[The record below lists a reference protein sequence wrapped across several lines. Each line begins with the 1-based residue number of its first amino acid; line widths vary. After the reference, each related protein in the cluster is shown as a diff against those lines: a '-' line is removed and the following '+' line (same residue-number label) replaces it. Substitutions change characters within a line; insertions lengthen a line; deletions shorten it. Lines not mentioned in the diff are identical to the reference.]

1 MGKLNWKFLD
11 TNNFKPEDF
20 GLREIFAVKVAK
32 WNSNS
37 VFDDIRCFS
46 LRGWETIASLEEYC
60 PITYRKLGKS
70 KWFVFAAKG
79 V

>member
-1 MGKLNWKFLD
+1 MIKLNWKFIE
-11 TNNFKPEDF
+11 TNTFKPEDF

-32 WNSNS
+32 WKSRNE
-37 VFDDIRCFS
+37 FDDIRCFS
-46 LRGWETIASLEEYC
+46 LHGWKTIASLEEC
-60 PITYRKLGKS
+60 DPINYNKLSKS

>member
-1 MGKLNWKFLD
+1 MIKLKWKFLN
-11 TNNFKPEDF
+11 TETFKPEDF

-32 WNSNS
+32 WKSTNE
-37 VFDDIRCFS
+37 FDDIRCFT
-46 LRGWETIASLEEYC
+46 LRGWQTIASLEEYD
-60 PITYRKLGKS
+60 PIDYNKLGKS